1 MMEKED
7 EIFITHISGRNIEEW
22 LVALDI
28 RGLLHRIYKKGIFGV
43 KIGGE

>member
-7 EIFITHISGRNIEEW
+7 EIFISNISGRNIEE

-28 RGLLHRIYKKGIFGV
+28 RGLLHRIYKKRIFGV